1 MCGLS
6 GGLSS
11 RLFKGD
17 VDVIQTLAL
26 LSNLRGGHSTGVMIG
41 KEKPNKRGVK
51 KGFSPQYIWSK
62 QLGPSIPF
70 IYEEKITKHL
80 EPKANPFLYAVHTRY
95 ATLGEISVDNAHPFS
110 CGDVIGMHNGTAP
123 SFSPS
128 KGVNKTDSQCIFE
141 HINAFGIE
149 ATIKKMDHR
158 DAYALVWVD
167 TVTNRLNFIRNNKRT
182 LFFASSPK
190 EDTIYWS
197 SEYGMLSFALA
208 REDQP
213 NFTIKTFEEN
223 SHVSINLMDL
233 TDVTSTKISPW
244 PKSWSSTIANRIM
257 GDSWEEYKPPVVT
270 KEAAHQAKSR
280 SVVPFVNNTTTRGPR
295 EYKEGVQPLLRYYPF
310 KDDKKVDR
318 CQVLVEVYNEY
329 LMNLESFNTAID
341 RGCSL
346 CTHKPSAGL
355 VIQRKEKIHWFD
367 KSGFICDSCLVE
379 GGVLITGHIK
389 QQPTDNSR
397 FKERVQPS

>member
-11 RLFKGD
+11 KLFKGD

-41 KEKPNKRGVK
+41 KEKPNKRSFK

-62 QLGPSIPF
+62 QLGPSVPF
-70 IYEEKITKHL
+70 IHEERITKHL
-80 EPKANPFLYAVHTRY
+80 EPKANPFLYAVHTRF
-95 ATLGEISVDNAHPFS
+95 ATSGEVSVSNAHPFA
-110 CGDVIGMHNGTAP
+110 CGDIIGMHNGTAP
-123 SFSPS
+123 TFIP
-128 KGVNKTDSQCIFE
+128 KRGVDKTDSQCIFE

-167 TVTNRLNFIRNNKRT
+167 TVSNRLNFIRNSKRT
-182 LFFASSPK
+182 LFFATSPK

-197 SEYGMLSFALA
+197 SEFGMLNFALG
-208 REDQP
+208 REGLKD
-213 NFTIKTFEEN
+213 FTIKSFEED
-223 SHVSINLMDL
+223 SHVSIDLMDL
-233 TDVTSTKISPW
+233 SDVTSTKITPW
-244 PKSWSSTIANRIM
+244 PKSWLPVFGNPT
-257 GDSWEEYKPPVVT
+257 KPVVT
-270 KEAAHQAKSR
+270 KEAQIQQDQKKTTALVPQTVPKTPSGQ
-280 SVVPFVNNTTTRGPR
+280 VVTLPR
-295 EYKEGVQPLLRYYPF
+295 MYKEGVLPLLRYYPY
-310 KDDKKVDR
+310 VDENKIER

-329 LMNLESFNTAID
+329 LVNLESFNKAID
-341 RGCSL
+341 EGCAL
-346 CTHKPSAGL
+346 CTHKPSPNL

-367 KSGFICDSCLVE
+367 KSGYICDPCLVE

-397 FKERVQPS
+397 FKERVPLS